1 MKLILILCPN
11 LKFQEFCSGTVIFC
25 TIHYSIAYSMVH
37 IFCNTMWFALLL
49 SIIVISLFFFLNELT
64 TKVVSN

>member
-11 LKFQEFCSGTVIFC
+11 LKFEEFCSGIVIFC

-37 IFCNTMWFALLL
+37 IFCNTSDVVCFAFANYYN
-49 SIIVISLFFFLNELT
+49 FFFL
-64 TKVVSN
+64 